1 MTALYICHQFPDK
14 LHIVHRS
21 ILINAA
27 PQEDIAQTVRLLLID
42 ASFGND
48 RNKVTFLCNGGNTAQ
63 IKERLCRASTTVE
76 HNDQRPFLIRSAALR
91 HILVP
96 SACHT
101 VHFHGL
107 LFRATSDRL
116 FEIAQLLL
124 ARTSVTACKADIT
137 PCCFHLFLR
146 KRIFTNGQT
155 NLCALLLI
163 DFAQNAHRSRHPDLI
178 CAFSGQRCTDN
189 MVLLFPEVN
198 SSGVVCVFCGHAHPD
213 GELCSHTHD
222 FQLYFTLIGLAAQSG
237 MFCVQITVQVAERHQ
252 SAPLACHPACSLM
265 CGKAAITDTAEIDV
279 ILHGDI
285 KIACLN
291 RNVNGVQIIGITAV
305 RVPCSLRRCQMQ
317 EQLFVLRES
326 FQTGSFQ
333 ILFRLLTGR
342 DRSDQT
348 GLAVIQIFRNI
359 GQKFARLSAD
369 LCSLLKETGN
379 QRALGIGKVDRKVSH
394 LFRESFD
401 IHL

>member
-1 MTALYICHQFPDK
+1 
-14 LHIVHRS
+14 
-21 ILINAA
+21 
-27 PQEDIAQTVRLLLID
+27 
-42 ASFGND
+42 
-48 RNKVTFLCNGGNTAQ
+48 
-63 IKERLCRASTTVE
+63 
-76 HNDQRPFLIRSAALR
+76 
-91 HILVP
+91 
-96 SACHT
+96 
-101 VHFHGL
+101 
-107 LFRATSDRL
+107 
-116 FEIAQLLL
+116 
-124 ARTSVTACKADIT
+124 
-137 PCCFHLFLR
+137 
-146 KRIFTNGQT
+146 
-155 NLCALLLI
+155 
-163 DFAQNAHRSRHPDLI
+163 
-178 CAFSGQRCTDN
+178 
-189 MVLLFPEVN
+189 
-198 SSGVVCVFCGHAHPD
+198 
-213 GELCSHTHD
+213 
-222 FQLYFTLIGLAAQSG
+222 

-252 SAPLACHPACSLM
+252 SAPLACHPASCLM
-265 CGKAAITDTAEIDV
+265 CRKAGVSNAAEIDV

-359 GQKFARLSAD
+359 SQKFARLSAD

-379 QRALGIGKVDRKVSH
+379 QRTLGIGKINGKVSH
-394 LFRESFD
+394 FFRKPLD